1 MSSECLDLTCSAG
14 CCNYLGYC
22 PNPFGST
29 NYESQCYS
37 YYDSSASTDTGAI
50 VGGIVGSI
58 IAVFVVV
65 AILMY
70 WQRRKQQEY
79 IVQNFG
85 LF

>member
-1 MSSECLDLTCSAG
+1 L
-14 CCNYLGYC
+14 
-22 PNPFGST
+22 
-29 NYESQCYS
+29 
-37 YYDSSASTDTGAI
+37 YYDSSTTLDTGAI

-85 LF
+85 VF